1 MDTMRSLDLQ
11 TVVIGG
17 VLVNTICTMVMAA
30 LWRQNR
36 KQFDGLSLWALD
48 FLLQTTGLFLI
59 LLRGS
64 IPDWASVLLANTL
77 IIYGSFLGLEG
88 LARFIGQRVPRT
100 GNYVYLGSAILA
112 HFCFSAIRPDIT
124 LRSLNLTVALLVIC
138 FQCSRMMLRRSN
150 APMRH
155 FTSWVGLA
163 FVLYTMVFAF
173 RAFWLVT
180 HPLQSVD
187 YLRSGSSEAV
197 FHLVLQL
204 LFVLLTYSLGL
215 MVNRRLI
222 SIIGMQEARFS
233 AAFHSSPYAII
244 LSRMSDGAIYEV
256 NRGFGKITG
265 FSPDE
270 VIGRTTVELT
280 LWAES
285 KDREMVVKQLAGNQ
299 SVSGMEYIFTKKSGE
314 TFTGL
319 FSAEILRV
327 NGEMCVLA
335 SVNDISERKRIEE
348 ERERLVSEREK
359 AMQTVKIL
367 SGLMPICSVCKK
379 VRDDMGYWN
388 QIESYIQTHSQA
400 EFSHGICPDCRK
412 SHYPEFEDEKQPD

>member
-1 MDTMRSLDLQ
+1 MHSLDLQ

-17 VLVNTICTMVMAA
+17 VLVNTICTMVMVA

-64 IPDWASVLLANTL
+64 IPDWASVLIANIL
-77 IIYGSFLGLEG
+77 IITGSYMGLEG

-100 GNYVYLGSAILA
+100 GNLFYLGSAILA
-112 HFCFSAIRPDIT
+112 HAYFSLINPDLT
-124 LRSLNLTVALLVIC
+124 LRSLNLTVALIVIC
-138 FQCSRMMLRRSN
+138 FQCARLMLRRAN
-150 APMRH
+150 AQMRN

-163 FVLYTMVFAF
+163 FGLYTLVFAF
-173 RAFWLVT
+173 RASWLVK
-180 HPLQSVD
+180 HPLLSLN
-187 YLRSGSSEAV
+187 YLNSGSSEAL

-222 SIIGMQEARFS
+222 TTIGMQEARFS
-233 AAFHSSPYAII
+233 AAFHSSPYAIV
-244 LSRMSDGAIYEV
+244 LSRMSDGAIFEV
-256 NRGFGKITG
+256 NRGFKRITG

-270 VIGRTTVELT
+270 VLGRTTVELN
-280 LWAES
+280 LWAGP
-285 KDREMVVKQLAGNQ
+285 KDREEVVAKLAEGR
-299 SVSGMEYIFTKKSGE
+299 SVSGLEYTFRKKSGE
-314 TFTGL
+314 TFTCL

-327 NGEMCVLA
+327 NGEMCVLS

-359 AMQTVKIL
+359 ALQTVKIL
-367 SGLMPICSVCKK
+367 TGLMPICSVCKK
-379 VRDDMGYWN
+379 VRDDKGYWN

>member
-1 MDTMRSLDLQ
+1 MHSLDLQ

-17 VLVNTICTMVMAA
+17 VLVNTICAMVMAA

-64 IPDWASVLLANTL
+64 IPDWASVLFANIL
-77 IIYGSFLGLEG
+77 IISGSFLGLEG
-88 LARFIGQRVPRT
+88 LSRFVGQRIPRT
-100 GNYVYLGSAILA
+100 GNLVYLGLAIVVHA
-112 HFCFSAIRPDIT
+112 YFSMVSPDLT

-138 FQCSRMMLRRSN
+138 FQCALLMLRPAN
-150 APMRH
+150 AAMRH

-163 FVLYTMVFAF
+163 FFLYTLVFAI
-173 RAFWLVT
+173 RAVWLAT
-180 HPLQSVD
+180 NPLQAGN
-187 YLRSGSSEAV
+187 YLNSGNAEAA
-197 FHLVLQL
+197 FHMVLQL
-204 LFVLLTYSLGL
+204 LFVLLTYSMGL

-222 SIIGMQEARFS
+222 STIGMQEARFS

-244 LSRMSDGAIYEV
+244 LSRMTDGAIFEV
-256 NRGFGKITG
+256 NRGFERITG

-280 LWAES
+280 LWAEP

-319 FSAEILRV
+319 FSAEIMRV
-327 NGEMCVLA
+327 NGEMCVLS

-359 AMQTVKIL
+359 ALQTVKIL

-412 SHYPEFEDEKQPD
+412 LHYPEFEDDNQPD